1 MFSFEKLL
9 SGDNWE
15 LLSIVP
21 NNTDLG
27 SDTSFKEI
35 VFEEPKV
42 IPSKPSTFKEI
53 QSRRSVKITQSFD
66 FKPVSNNQINQINN

>member
-21 NNTDLG
+21 NSTDLG

-35 VFEEPKV
+35 VFEEPKT
-42 IPSKPSTFKEI
+42 IKKSSTFKEI
-53 QSRRSVKITQSFD
+53 QSRRAVKITQSFD
-66 FKPVSNNQINQINN
+66 FKPVNLNNEVNLTK